1 MNGKNQKKISTS
13 LVLTMTLLVAV
24 PVAVLTVIS
33 LFNTIRQ
40 GSDSANEVNTAQAAL
55 VGESI
60 ETIYMENIAALKGF
74 ASAPSTIAFLEE
86 KNAGGAGAEVAA
98 YVEANGEGPAP
109 ESSGDENILKQMKSI
124 DASMNDGNSTAISG
138 MDGQQLLRTT
148 GKPVNVAEREY
159 FKEPMNGAD
168 FYISDMIISK
178 STGTA
183 ISTFSVPVY
192 SQDGS
197 QVIGIVQRNYDVG
210 VLHDLLA
217 GEVTQDRQEIVVV
230 DRTGT
235 VVAHSLRSVNVED
248 PEMQDQNPFYTD
260 SRGDKTEGSYVAPFM
275 GDTWMI
281 SWEKMERSGWIV
293 ASCRVKE
300 VALGTVYKTAAMQ
313 IILGLIFLGIS
324 VFVGLKYAKSITN
337 PLQEVNTSLAGLA
350 EGKFYQI
357 DKFTVRKDELGE
369 IIRNSNEVMEKLRD
383 IVGNIVSSAN
393 TVHSAADELAGMSDQ
408 ISQNVD
414 GVSNAVQDIA
424 AGATQQADEI
434 QNATENTNRIADAV
448 GQVQGSTTDLE
459 DVAGRMQT
467 ASSESAHSL
476 EKLQKSS
483 ENMNDAIRKITDKIS
498 ATSEAV
504 EDINDM
510 VESITNIASQTNL
523 LALNAS
529 IEAARAGE
537 AGRGFAVVAEEI
549 GKLAT
554 ESNESAG
561 KIRNEMDKL
570 LTESQSA
577 VEMANEVQK
586 TNNEQQE
593 VIADTAKSVNGMLA
607 DIEDTVRSVR
617 TISDNAEDCVTAK
630 DVVADAMDSLSAIS
644 EENAASSEE
653 TGASMEELAATVTTL
668 AQNAASLRDV
678 SVRLSDEMKFFKM

>member
-1 MNGKNQKKISTS
+1 MKGVRRKTIRTS
-13 LVLTMTLLVAV
+13 LLMAVVVLVAV
-24 PVAVLTVIS
+24 PVVVLTVIS
-33 LFNTIRQ
+33 LFNTISQ
-40 GSDSANEVNTAQAAL
+40 GTFSANEVNTAQAAL
-55 VGESI
+55 VGGRI

-74 ASAPSTIAFLEE
+74 ASAPSTIAFLED
-86 KNAGGAGAEVAA
+86 KNASGAGDEVAA

-109 ESSGDENILKQMKSI
+109 ASSGDENILKQMKSI

-138 MDGQQLLRTT
+138 IDGQQLLRTT

-159 FKEPMNGAD
+159 FKQPMAGAD
-168 FYISDMIISK
+168 YYISDMIISK

-192 SQDGS
+192 NQDGS
-197 QVIGIVQRNYDVG
+197 EVIGIIQRNYDVT
-210 VLHDLLA
+210 VLHNMLA
-217 GEVTQDRQEIVVV
+217 SEVTQNRQEIVVV

-235 VVAHSLRSVNVED
+235 VVAHSLRDVNVED
-248 PEMQDQNPFYTD
+248 PEKQDQNPFYTD
-260 SRGDKTEGSYVAPFM
+260 SRGDKTKGTYVAPFM
-275 GDTWMI
+275 GDTWLI
-281 SWEKMERSGWIV
+281 SWEKMEKSGWVV

-300 VALGTVYKTAAMQ
+300 VALATVYKTVAAQ
-313 IILGLIFLGIS
+313 VILGLIFLGIS
-324 VFVGLKYAKSITN
+324 IFVGLKFAGSITN

-357 DKFTVRKDELGE
+357 DKFTDRGDELGE
-369 IIRNSNEVMEKLRD
+369 IIRNSNEVMAKLRD
-383 IVGNIVSSAN
+383 IVSNIVSNAN
-393 TVHSAADELAGMSDQ
+393 TVHGAADELAGMSDQ

-434 QNATENTNRIADAV
+434 QNAIENTNRISEAV
-448 GQVQGSTTDLE
+448 GQVQGSTTELE
-459 DVAGRMQT
+459 DVAGRMQR
-467 ASSESAHSL
+467 ASSESARSL

-483 ENMNDAIRKITDKIS
+483 EDMNDAIRNITGKIS
-498 ATSEAV
+498 ATSDAV

-561 KIRNEMDKL
+561 KIRNEMDRL
-570 LTESQSA
+570 LKESQSA

-586 TNNEQQE
+586 TNNQQQE
-593 VIADTAKSVNGMLA
+593 VIADTAQSVNGMLA
-607 DIEDTVRSVR
+607 DIEETVRSVK
-617 TISDNAEDCVTAK
+617 TIADNAEDCVTAK

-678 SVRLSDEMKFFKM
+678 SVKLSDEMNFFKM